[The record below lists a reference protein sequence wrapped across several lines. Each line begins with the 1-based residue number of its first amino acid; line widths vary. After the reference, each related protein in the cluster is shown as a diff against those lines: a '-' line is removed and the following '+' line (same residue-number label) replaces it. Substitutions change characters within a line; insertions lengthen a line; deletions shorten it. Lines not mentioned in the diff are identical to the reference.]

1 MFDYLDFEEVPG
13 KDTGKDLKLLA
24 LSTCGFCKRAKA
36 FLKEFGLAYKVIDVD
51 GLDKSIRLRI
61 REDFSSLKG
70 KAVTYPTLM
79 IGEDDYLTGFIRPL
93 WMNTLGL
100 EEQDD

>member
-1 MFDYLDFEEVPG
+1 MFDYLDFEEVSG
-13 KDTGKDLKLLA
+13 TDTEKDLKLLA

-36 FLKEFGLAYKVIDVD
+36 FLKEFGLAYKVVDVD
-51 GLDKSIRLRI
+51 SLDKSVRLRI

-70 KAVTYPTLM
+70 KAVTYPTLL
-79 IGEDDYLTGFIRPL
+79 IGDDDMLTGFIRPL

-100 EEQDD
+100 EEKDD